1 MMKSIKGQKMT
12 PVAIVTA
19 ASKGMGAGC
28 ARTLA
33 NAGYKVVLMARSES
47 IHDLAK
53 ELDGIAMQGD
63 VTNPDDLQKLVS
75 LAIDTYGRID
85 AVINNTGHP
94 PKGDLLDIPDEDW
107 HFALDLILISV
118 VRLARLV
125 TPIMM
130 EQGAGAFV
138 NITAFGA
145 VEPNLGFPVSSAVR
159 SSLSAFTK
167 LYGNRYAKDGI
178 RMNSILP
185 GYIETWDVDDATRT
199 QIPMNRAGTVE
210 EIGQTALFLASDASG
225 YITGQNIVVD
235 GGITHGI

>member
-1 MMKSIKGQKMT
+1 MT

-28 ARTLA
+28 AKTLA
-33 NAGYKVVLMARSES
+33 KAGYKVVLMARSDS

-63 VTNPDDLQKLVS
+63 VTHADDLQKLVS

-85 AVINNTGHP
+85 AVVNNTGHP

-125 TPIMM
+125 TPIML
-130 EQGAGAFV
+130 EQGSGAFV

-167 LYGNRYAKDGI
+167 LYGDRYAKDGI

-185 GYIETWDVDDATRT
+185 GFIETWDVDDATRAK
-199 QIPMNRAGTVE
+199 IPMNRAGTVE
-210 EIGQTALFLASDASG
+210 EIGQTALFLVSDASG

>member
-1 MMKSIKGQKMT
+1 MT
-12 PVAIVTA
+12 QVAIVTA

-33 NAGYKVVLMARSES
+33 GAGFKVVLMARSES

-53 ELDGIAMQGD
+53 ELGGVAVQGD
-63 VTNPDDLQKLVS
+63 VTNADDIKKLVD
-75 LAIDTYGRID
+75 LAMSEYGRID
-85 AVINNTGHP
+85 AIINNTGHP
-94 PKGDLLDIPDEDW
+94 PKGELLDIPDEDW
-107 HFALDLILISV
+107 HFALDLIVMSV

-125 TPIMM
+125 TPIML
-130 EQGAGAFV
+130 EQQSGAFV

-145 VEPNLGFPVSSAVR
+145 VEPKLGFPVSSAVR

-167 LYGNRYAKDGI
+167 LFADRYAKEGI

-185 GYIETWDVDDATRT
+185 GFIETWEVDDATRAT
-199 QIPMNRAGTVE
+199 IPMNRAGTVK
-210 EIGQTALFLASDASG
+210 EIGQTALFLVSDASG
-225 YITGQNIVVD
+225 YITGQNILVD